1 MEELKKAF
9 LLDEGANEE
18 LIETTIPILLNRY
31 GENFVIS
38 IDGVEWI
45 KTTNQTHAVVLFE
58 MMKDNI
64 TEYMNY
70 KAI

>member
-9 LLDEGANEE
+9 LLDDGQGDE
-18 LIETTIPILLNRY
+18 LVETTIPISLNRY
-31 GENFVIS
+31 GDNFVIAV
-38 IDGVEWI
+38 DGVEWI

-70 KAI
+70 QTI